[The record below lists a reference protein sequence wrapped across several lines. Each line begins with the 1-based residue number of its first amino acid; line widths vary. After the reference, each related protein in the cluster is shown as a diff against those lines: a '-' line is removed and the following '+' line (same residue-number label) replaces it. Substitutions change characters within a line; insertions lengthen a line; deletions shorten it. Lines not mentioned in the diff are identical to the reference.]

1 MNSKYKKNPN
11 YHVALIIETSN
22 EYARGLLRGI
32 KEYLNENR
40 PWSIYL
46 GEHSRDHTDLSW
58 LKNWKGDGI
67 IARIETKEIASII
80 SEINLPTVDVSADRF
95 LPHLP
100 CVETDNQAIA
110 HMAADHLI
118 SKGFKHFGFCGEMQF
133 PWARQ
138 RCQFFIDY
146 LKDKGFP
153 CHTFESSRN
162 KSWTKD
168 REDMALWLE
177 SLPKPIGIMA
187 SYDILGQKLLEACQ
201 LANVAVPYQVG
212 VIGVDNDELLC
223 NLSDP
228 SLSSIVP
235 DTLNTGY
242 KAAEILDRMMAG
254 EQVEPE
260 LHLFS
265 PMKLFTR
272 VSTDVVTVEDTLVS
286 EAVQIIRNHAYE
298 DIKVED
304 ILKHVLVSRS
314 VLDNRFKKAL
324 GRTPHQEIM
333 EIKVNLM
340 KQLLSET
347 DLPLSLIAEKI
358 GFKHVEY
365 MNVLFKRKTGLTPGQ
380 YRKFN

>member
-1 MNSKYKKNPN
+1 
-11 YHVALIIETSN
+11 
-22 EYARGLLRGI
+22 
-32 KEYLNENR
+32 
-40 PWSIYL
+40 
-46 GEHSRDHTDLSW
+46 
-58 LKNWKGDGI
+58 
-67 IARIETKEIASII
+67 
-80 SEINLPTVDVSADRF
+80 
-95 LPHLP
+95 
-100 CVETDNQAIA
+100 
-110 HMAADHLI
+110 
-118 SKGFKHFGFCGEMQF
+118 
-133 PWARQ
+133 
-138 RCQFFIDY
+138 
-146 LKDKGFP
+146 
-153 CHTFESSRN
+153 
-162 KSWTKD
+162 
-168 REDMALWLE
+168 
-177 SLPKPIGIMA
+177 MA

-242 KAAEILDRMMAG
+242 KAAEILDRLMDG
-254 EQVEPE
+254 EKVEPE

-272 VSTDVVTVEDTLVS
+272 VSTDVVTVKDELVS

-304 ILKHVLVSRS
+304 ILKHVPVSRS

-333 EIKVNLM
+333 EMKVNLM

-358 GFKHVEY
+358 GFKHFEY

-380 YRKFN
+380 YRKFNQ